1 MKISF
6 RDLIEF
12 LFLPVLTA
20 GVFVLWDV
28 NKNINALNVQVGVLI
43 ERNSAYKEQI
53 ESLKIRVDRVEDRM
67 KSYRQ

>member
-1 MKISF
+1 MKLSF

-67 KSYRQ
+67 KSYR

>member
-28 NKNINALNVQVGVLI
+28 NKNINALNVQVGILI

-53 ESLKIRVDRVEDRM
+53 DNLKIRVDKIEDNL

>member
-53 ESLKIRVDRVEDRM
+53 ESLKIRVDRVEDSL

>member
-53 ESLKIRVDRVEDRM
+53 ESLKIRVDRVEDRI
-67 KSYRQ
+67 KSYR